1 MPTTI
6 TLPSK
11 FTQDENGN
19 KFAPITTPNAV
30 RFPDG
35 TNLNDHLGEGSVI
48 PIVLLSEPSTPEM
61 GMVKFDVGNT
71 NKFYQYAYRFN
82 QSGGAWAEISTPHK
96 AVGLSTTSQQE
107 NYYGIVDGVVS
118 QEDYDDWVGWY
129 INYTGAHDDIGQMM
143 YFDDLTSVYLPSRQQ
158 MHEWSLKYTMP
169 SNGIPS
175 TDMTSAVQTSLGKAN
190 TAYQKPSAGI
200 PASDLASGVVGL
212 PVSAGTVT
220 TLANIP
226 TTNRL
231 VVATLSANQSTVSVL
246 NGVTALTAGCE
257 LHVIVKATAAVTIT
271 LPTSSPY
278 INYYTDST
286 LSIVSGGHA
295 ELNFMSDG
303 TNIYVR
309 AII

>member
-71 NKFYQYAYRFN
+71 NKFYQYAYRVN
-82 QSGGAWAEISTPHK
+82 QSGGTWAEISTPHK

-107 NYYGIVDGVVS
+107 NYYEIVDGSVS
-118 QEDYDDWVGWY
+118 QEIYNDWSGWY
-129 INYTGAHDDIGQMM
+129 IDYTGAYNDIGQMM
-143 YFDDLTSVYLPSRQQ
+143 YFDDLASVYLPSRQQ

-169 SNGIPS
+169 SN
-175 TDMTSAVQTSLGKAN
+175 
-190 TAYQKPSAGI
+190 GI

-286 LSIVSGGHA
+286 LIIVSGGHA